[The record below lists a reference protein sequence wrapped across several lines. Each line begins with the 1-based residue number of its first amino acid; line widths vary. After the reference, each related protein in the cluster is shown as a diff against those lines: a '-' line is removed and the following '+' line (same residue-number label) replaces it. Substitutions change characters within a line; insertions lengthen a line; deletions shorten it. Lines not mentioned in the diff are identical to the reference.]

1 MDCQKTRP
9 FYNSTILLRRLYEI
23 TRIHHR
29 RSTECHYLLVQLF
42 LLMEWHLVKFFL
54 WTLLFI
60 LIRENKCYMEEE
72 RIGLLEFKGFLK
84 SNIKNTNFLLS
95 WVNKAKSEC
104 CKWGGVRCN
113 AIKGHVIELSLNN
126 LWQFENFASDY
137 VYAWLNVSLLHPF
150 KELRILD
157 LYSNSF
163 RGWLGN
169 EGM

>member
-9 FYNSTILLRRLYEI
+9 FYNSAILLRRLYEI

-42 LLMEWHLVKFFL
+42 LLMEWPLVKFFL

-104 CKWGGVRCN
+104 CNGEGLGVMPS
-113 AIKGHVIELSLNN
+113 KVMWLS
-126 LWQFENFASDY
+126 
-137 VYAWLNVSLLHPF
+137 SLSTICGN
-150 KELRILD
+150 LRILPVIT
-157 LYSNSF
+157 SM
-163 RGWLGN
+163 LG
-169 EGM
+169 